1 MEELFDKI
9 KDGASKT
16 KDAAG
21 KLAKEVA
28 KRTSNA
34 ITSTKLSY
42 SINEANNKIKD
53 IYEQIGKTIYEKY
66 LDDDYTDSEF
76 TVEFEHINALMQ
88 DIEVLQAK
96 KAELKN
102 ILHCENC
109 DTLNPTSSKYCSKCG
124 AKLTSFD
131 DVKVDDVESD
141 EDNVITITPEK
152 GE

>member
-16 KDAAG
+16 KDVAG

-76 TVEFEHINALMQ
+76 DVEFEQINALMQ
-88 DIEVLQAK
+88 DIEVLQTK

-102 ILHCENC
+102 ILRCENC
-109 DTLNPTSSKYCSKCG
+109 DTLNPTSAKYCSKCG
-124 AKLTSFD
+124 AVLTVCD
-131 DVKVDDVESD
+131 DIEADDDDD
-141 EDNVITITPEK
+141 EEDVITITPEK

>member
-9 KDGASKT
+9 KDGATKT
-16 KDAAG
+16 KDAASR
-21 KLAKEVA
+21 LAKEVA

-53 IYEQIGKTIYEKY
+53 IYAEIGKTMYEKY
-66 LDDDYTDSEF
+66 LDNGDESDFASEF
-76 TVEFEHINALMQ
+76 EKISVLMQ
-88 DIEVLQAK
+88 DIEILETK

-102 ILHCENC
+102 VLRCAEC
-109 DTLNPTSSKYCSKCG
+109 GTLNPTTSEYCAKCG
-124 AKLTSFD
+124 AKLAEYTAGSDVTQYD
-131 DVKVDDVESD
+131 D
-141 EDNVITITPEK
+141 VITITPEK

>member
-9 KDGASKT
+9 KDGATKT
-16 KDAAG
+16 KDAASR
-21 KLAKEVA
+21 LAKEVA

-53 IYEQIGKTIYEKY
+53 IYAEIGKSIYEKY
-66 LDDDYTDSEF
+66 LNGEVSDSEYKD
-76 TVEFEHINALMQ
+76 EFERITLLLD
-88 DIEVLQAK
+88 DIEILEEK

-102 ILHCENC
+102 VLRCETC
-109 DTLNPTSSKYCSKCG
+109 DTLNPASSEYCAKCG
-124 AKLTSFD
+124 TKLTIAATD
-131 DVKVDDVESD
+131 TKTTDTEEDV
-141 EDNVITITPEK
+141 IIITPEK